1 MIKIKLIDSKNKKE
15 DRIIDLFSN
24 IKKWLYSEELNYL
37 LNLYGG
43 NIDKRKTFEENLIY
57 LSNFLEV
64 WNFRGKIKGLNER
77 FNISY
82 DVDKVIE
89 NNKDNVIHAIRRL
102 DMIDGS
108 IPSNIPEYI
117 LVLGGARTSNFKRPG
132 YTREI
137 VDKLNLSNINVV
149 ALSTLRPIS
158 DIERDSMYTSD
169 IVYEY
174 DALSRGLEVSFN
186 INRYNEIVGENDNI
200 NLKSYIRK
208 YIDKYKDNNI
218 YSISSPSSNPSYRA
232 NTRDTFDFFLDKFEI
247 KKNTNLLLVTSQIY
261 SNYQFLK
268 FADLA
273 LEYDLNLECCG
284 YSMDKSNMSINN
296 YLQEIKSTVDAI
308 SNLYNKYKNVLTLDE
323 FEEWNKTTER
333 KAR

>member
-1 MIKIKLIDSKNKKE
+1 MYKIKLIDSKNKKE
-15 DRIIDLFSN
+15 DRIIELFES

-37 LNLYGG
+37 VNLYGG
-43 NIDKRKTFEENLIY
+43 NIDKRKSFEENIEY

-64 WNFRGKIKGLNER
+64 WNFRGRINGLKER

-82 DVDKVIE
+82 DVDQVIE
-89 NNKDNVIHAIRRL
+89 NNKDNVIKAIKHL

-132 YTREI
+132 YTRYI

-158 DIERDSMYTSD
+158 DVERDNLYTSD

-174 DALSRGLEVSFN
+174 DALSRGLELSFD
-186 INRYNEIVGENDNI
+186 IKDYNEIIGENENI
-200 NLKSYIRK
+200 NFKSYIRK
-208 YIDKYKDNNI
+208 YIDKYNGNNI
-218 YSISSPSSNPSYRA
+218 YSISAPSSNPNYRA

-247 KKNTNLLLVTSQIY
+247 KKNTSLLLVTSQIY

-268 FADLA
+268 FVDLA

-296 YLQEIKSTVDAI
+296 YLQEIKSTVDATKV
-308 SNLYNKYKNVLTLDE
+308 LFDKYKKILN
-323 FEEWNKTTER
+323 EEEYEDFIIEK